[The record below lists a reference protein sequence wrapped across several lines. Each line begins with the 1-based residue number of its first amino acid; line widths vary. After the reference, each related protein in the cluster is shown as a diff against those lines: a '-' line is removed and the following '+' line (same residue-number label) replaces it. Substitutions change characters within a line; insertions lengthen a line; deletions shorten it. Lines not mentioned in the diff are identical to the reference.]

1 MKNKLQLCELAQ
13 TARYFTQT
21 VIDEALEPIR
31 LALENLLSRVDDFS
45 EVEIQ
50 IEIESILK
58 TIDKMRNGQ

>member
-1 MKNKLQLCELAQ
+1 MKNKLPLCDLVQA
-13 TARYFTQT
+13 AKSFTQV
-21 VIDEALEPIR
+21 VINEALEPIR